1 MNDMCQISTDASPL
15 AFQNL
20 PDLYNNKT
28 VKNVNGQQAYKM
40 LTQDKMINGNPEL
53 VVFYSP
59 TCVHCHKMV
68 QDFQKLADEVSSKK
82 VKLTVVGVNL
92 SKTFPFLAKQ
102 MNVTK
107 MPTIRL
113 YSDTNKFTQFKELKD
128 GARSYQSFVNFLK
141 AKANIKI

>member
-1 MNDMCQISTDASPL
+1 
-15 AFQNL
+15 
-20 PDLYNNKT
+20 
-28 VKNVNGQQAYKM
+28 M

-113 YSDTNKFTQFKELKD
+113 YSDTNKFT
-128 GARSYQSFVNFLK
+128 
-141 AKANIKI
+141 